1 MTNQPSMPDPD
12 KVKQTVANSRRRR
25 LEMELAGLELEEVL
39 AKLEHYNRQQRM
51 ERLKQVLNGDATES
65 QPAKQNPAQVSS

>member
-39 AKLEHYNRQQRM
+39 AKLEHYNRQQQM
-51 ERLKQVLNGDATES
+51 ERLKQVLNGDATEPQS
-65 QPAKQNPAQVSS
+65 AKQNPAQVSS